1 MNMGCGP
8 SIYKEQKMTIKIN
21 TKIKIYLYTTWQN
34 QIHYLPKIWGYCCHR
49 HKFLQSSLKG
59 RSRMWNGNTWKN
71 NNNYLHFMKV
81 NWNISPP
88 FNPYSFYIS
97 YINFLGTKSSSRK
110 KNTIHKKSLKNEM
123 TVHKAHGFKTTL
135 LSNKPLSTTGFTII
149 LKIKEYFGYS
159 LMLLWKYSYQLKSC
173 TTPHIFLCK
182 DSYLWK
188 PAKL

>member
-97 YINFLGTKSSSRK
+97 YINFLSTKSSSRK
-110 KNTIHKKSLKNEM
+110 KKHHTQEIIKKWDDSSQSPLVSKLLCFLINLCLQLVLQSFLK
-123 TVHKAHGFKTTL
+123 
-135 LSNKPLSTTGFTII
+135 
-149 LKIKEYFGYS
+149 
-159 LMLLWKYSYQLKSC
+159 
-173 TTPHIFLCK
+173 
-182 DSYLWK
+182 
-188 PAKL
+188 